1 LYGGAIQIG
10 DLASIGEDFS
20 GYHTLSYNTF
30 VNNVGYTYLGT
41 SLGNSIFVADG
52 SDLNLMANVFASSV
66 HSNNQVYIVMGG
78 EDSFNSDFNFT
89 TAVESPYAESVTW
102 EDLDLTRELGIIQ
115 NATAGFGMY
124 ENDMEAIGWR
134 PSRSS
139 VLFNAVDSLALAA
152 SMGDGVRIPLT
163 DFFTGARANSVGES
177 GLETAGSLIAN
188 TPTPPATPPPPPVT
202 PPPLPPLSHIVIPPA
217 AAGAQTQFLVNGNNM
232 SGTTTVINGGIKLA
246 WDSYQ
251 VNITPTL
258 TPGSLS
264 GIATDGTLEY
274 VVGDGT
280 STTVSGFGLLPLSK
294 VHVYILSTP
303 ILLGTFTTDADG
315 KFTGS
320 LVLPST
326 MASGKHF
333 LQVNGYTKQNT
344 IASGSVAV
352 RVQRVV
358 ENVATSKA
366 LIFRVNSSQLTNK
379 NKDLLNQ
386 LVQEVRSVP
395 GYLQKAKI
403 IVNGSAS
410 PEGIARLNSR
420 LAKSRANAVVSYLK
434 ELGIASEIIEVT
446 QEDKRSRSAQ
456 VQVIYKNK
464 A

>member
-1 LYGGAIQIG
+1 
-10 DLASIGEDFS
+10 
-20 GYHTLSYNTF
+20 
-30 VNNVGYTYLGT
+30 
-41 SLGNSIFVADG
+41 
-52 SDLNLMANVFASSV
+52 
-66 HSNNQVYIVMGG
+66 
-78 EDSFNSDFNFT
+78 
-89 TAVESPYAESVTW
+89 
-102 EDLDLTRELGIIQ
+102 
-115 NATAGFGMY
+115 
-124 ENDMEAIGWR
+124 
-134 PSRSS
+134 
-139 VLFNAVDSLALAA
+139 
-152 SMGDGVRIPLT
+152 
-163 DFFTGARANSVGES
+163 
-177 GLETAGSLIAN
+177 
-188 TPTPPATPPPPPVT
+188 
-202 PPPLPPLSHIVIPPA
+202 
-217 AAGAQTQFLVNGNNM
+217 
-232 SGTTTVINGGIKLA
+232 
-246 WDSYQ
+246 
-251 VNITPTL
+251 
-258 TPGSLS
+258 
-264 GIATDGTLEY
+264 
-274 VVGDGT
+274 
-280 STTVSGFGLLPLSK
+280 
-294 VHVYILSTP
+294 VYILSTP

-395 GYLQKAKI
+395 GFLQKAKI